1 MLQYTHT
8 CTVKEKEEVILFDQ
22 VSRHHSFL
30 RGTLPSWE
38 LYS

>member
-1 MLQYTHT
+1 MLQYTY
-8 CTVKEKEEVILFDQ
+8 TVKEKKEVIFFDQ

>member
-1 MLQYTHT
+1 MLQYTY
-8 CTVKEKEEVILFDQ
+8 TVKEKKEVILFDQ

-30 RGTLPSWE
+30 RGTLPFWE